1 MATYC
6 PNPSCNYKLKLSD
19 WKPNC
24 PKCSTNILYY
34 KMEERLLAEADKVEL
49 ANAAFQKRTDRAK
62 AAVVGNN
69 WAIARLVLLVVP
81 LLTLLLPLG
90 RVAVHAPF
98 VEKSASL
105 GIIGLVDVLGN
116 LNFDALLAMLGD
128 PILKGPFLWC
138 ALSLVGLV
146 LVVLAILGGL
156 ATCWLA
162 RSPGGFKRTI
172 VFFVLGMGGTVL
184 GAVSILQFGI
194 KLAPIMPGAFSS
206 EITWYGVGAVAL
218 SFLLILGINI
228 IIKAMGDIPVAHKQ
242 CWISGFPEEEV
253 LENLAK
259 GITLEEMRKARDEAE
274 AETEKAEIAEAV
286 DAKEAE

>member
-6 PNPSCNYKLKLSD
+6 PNPACNRKLKLTD

-24 PKCSTNILYY
+24 PECGTNILYY
-34 KMEERLLAEADKVEL
+34 KMEERLLAEADQVEL
-49 ANAAFQKRTDRAK
+49 ANAAFQKKADRAK
-62 AAVVGNN
+62 AAVKGNK
-69 WAIARLVLLVVP
+69 WAVARMVLLVVP

-90 RVAVHAPF
+90 RVTVNAPF

-105 GIIGLVDVLGN
+105 GIIGLVDVLGS
-116 LNFDALLAMLGD
+116 LNFDALLSMLGD

-162 RSPGGFKRTI
+162 RSPGGFKRA
-172 VFFVLGMGGTVL
+172 VLFFVLGMGGTVL
-184 GAVSILQFGI
+184 GTASILQFGT
-194 KLAPIMPGAFSS
+194 KLAPILPGAFTSS
-206 EITWYGVGAVAL
+206 VTWYGVGAVAL

-228 IIKAMGDIPVAHKQ
+228 AIKAMGDIPVAHKQ

-253 LENLAK
+253 RENLAK
-259 GITLEEMRKARDEAE
+259 GVTLEEMRKARDEAE
-274 AETEKAEIAEAV
+274 AAGKADEAAEEKG
-286 DAKEAE
+286 

>member
-6 PNPSCNYKLKLSD
+6 PNPACNRKLKLTD

-24 PKCSTNILYY
+24 PECGTNILYY

-49 ANAAFQKRTDRAK
+49 ANAAFQKKSDRAK
-62 AAVVGNN
+62 AAVTGNK

-90 RVAVHAPF
+90 RVTVSAPF
-98 VEKSASL
+98 VEKSSSL
-105 GIIGLVDVLGN
+105 GIIGLVDVLGS
-116 LNFDALLAMLGD
+116 LNFDALLSMLGD
-128 PILKGPFLWC
+128 PILKVPFLWC

-162 RSPGGFKRTI
+162 RSPGGFKRAI
-172 VFFVLGMGGTVL
+172 LFFILGMGGTVL
-184 GAVSILQFGI
+184 GAVSILQFGT
-194 KLAPIMPGAFSS
+194 KLAPILPGAFSS

-228 IIKAMGDIPVAHKQ
+228 AIKAMGDIPVVNKQ

-259 GITLEEMRKARDEAE
+259 GITLDEMRKARDEAE
-274 AETEKAEIAEAV
+274 AAQAAETVEAAEAT
-286 DAKEAE
+286 EE